1 MTICKG
7 DYVTKEDVYDWF
19 IKMSHKYAVANIC
32 YDPANAYRLN
42 QDLAAYGGPEWTI
55 PVRQGALTLSPA
67 LKDLKELLLDGKVV
81 HNENR
86 LLRWYINNVKLV
98 IADRNGNWLPSKQGK
113 YRKIDG
119 FAALLTAHTET
130 MKLMTKPQE
139 NVGNVTFVSAKDLRG
154 R

>member
-1 MTICKG
+1 M
-7 DYVTKEDVYDWF
+7 
-19 IKMSHKYAVANIC
+19 
-32 YDPANAYRLN
+32 
-42 QDLAAYGGPEWTI
+42 
-55 PVRQGALTLSPA
+55 
-67 LKDLKELLLDGKVV
+67 LDGKVV